1 MPPSKTSS
9 FVPRRDG
16 NKKRAT
22 RNPSTLLARH
32 AIDAIFDKR
41 GHDVAVMD
49 MRDVSGVADFFV
61 VATGDSDLQIRAIV
75 EAVQQSIREQ
85 CEERPWHTEGQEH
98 YQWVLLDYVDL
109 VVHVFNRDKRE
120 YYDLERLWGDAPV
133 EHVPDDTSAEEVEM
147 LADEQPPR
155 ARAEGE

>member
-1 MPPSKTSS
+1 MPSSPTSS
-9 FVPRRDG
+9 FIPRRDG
-16 NKKRAT
+16 SEKRAT
-22 RNPSTLLARH
+22 HNPSSLLARH

-49 MRDVSGVADFFV
+49 MRDVSGVADFFI

-75 EAVQQSIREQ
+75 DGVQESIREK

-109 VVHVFNRDKRE
+109 VVHVFNREKRE

-133 EHVPDDTSAEEVEM
+133 EHVPDDASAEDVEM
-147 LADEQPPR
+147 LQDAATSR